1 MVLHTSSI
9 DAPALG
15 ARVDEV
21 LRAFLAERREDMAAL
36 DPSAAGAIDEVLR
49 LIDAGGKRLRP
60 ILCYWGY
67 RAGGGSDGIEI
78 VRAASAL
85 ELLHTM
91 ALIHDDLIDAA
102 AERRGVETVHVRLT
116 RLGGAGRG
124 GRAGAPRGGGGRA
137 GALLVGDLAAV
148 LADLLLLESG
158 FPPEALA
165 RALDPYH
172 RMRMTMAAGQWLE
185 LLGAPP
191 ADTASIMRRATLR
204 GGAYTTE
211 GPLAIGAA
219 LAGTSREVAE
229 TLARFGEPL
238 GRAFQL
244 RDDLEDGES
253 TSVTAT
259 DVDALVELALAA
271 VAPLPREAR
280 DALTTIGRG
289 VAFP

>member
-1 MVLHTSSI
+1 
-9 DAPALG
+9 
-15 ARVDEV
+15 
-21 LRAFLAERREDMAAL
+21 MAAL
-36 DPSAAGAIDEVLR
+36 DPSASGAVDEVVR

-91 ALIHDDLIDAA
+91 ALVHDDLIDAA
-102 AERRGVETVHVRLT
+102 AERRGVEAVHVRLT
-116 RLGGAGRG
+116 RHAGS
-124 GRAGAPRGGGGRA
+124 AAGGRA

-148 LADLLLLESG
+148 LADRLLLESG

-165 RALDPYH
+165 RAMDHYH
-172 RMRMTMAAGQWLE
+172 RMRMAMAAGQWLE
-185 LLGAPP
+185 LLGESP
-191 ADTASIMRRATLR
+191 ADAASTMRRATLR
-204 GGAYTTE
+204 GGAYTAE

-219 LAGTSREVAE
+219 LAGASRGVAE

-238 GRAFQL
+238 GQAFQL

-253 TSVTAT
+253 AGVTVS
-259 DVDALVELALAA
+259 DVDALVEHALAA
-271 VAPLPREAR
+271 LAPLPREAR
-280 DALTTIGRG
+280 HALTAIGRG
-289 VAFP
+289 VAFG